1 MAVRLADVARHAG
14 VSQATASRVLNGKGG
29 VATQTRTAVLSA
41 AASLGYTRTRST
53 QHRVIG
59 IVLPEL
65 ENPVFATFAQRL
77 ATTAAQRGDMPIIC
91 TQTHDGISEDS
102 WVDLL
107 LEHELAGLIVVS
119 GMHANTHETADRYRR
134 LRKLGIPL
142 VLVNG
147 YVEGLDAV
155 FVSDDDHTAMT
166 LAVGHLTSLG
176 HTRIGLAVGPDIY
189 VPSVRKA
196 EGFMHAV
203 EAISGTEPLVE
214 HALFTMQ
221 GGRATALR
229 LIDNGATALVCGS
242 DLMALGA
249 LQACRSRRLSV
260 PGDISVVGY
269 DDSVLMPFTGP
280 PLTTIRQAIP
290 AMCNA
295 AVRALRDELAGRPV
309 PRQEYLFQ
317 PELIVRG
324 STGAAPVNHARTAR
338 PRPSGLTS
346 AVNPKGS
353 PVGTAVG
360 HPPTSE

>member
-1 MAVRLADVARHAG
+1 MAVRLADVAQHAG

-29 VATQTRTAVLSA
+29 VAEETRTTVLSA
-41 AASLGYTRTRST
+41 AASLGYTRPRPVRR
-53 QHRVIG
+53 RVLG

-77 ATTAAQRGDMPIIC
+77 ATTAAQRGDMPIVC
-91 TQTHDGISEDS
+91 TQTHDGISEDA
-102 WVDLL
+102 WVEML

-119 GMHANTHETADRYRR
+119 GMHANTYANPNRYRR
-134 LRKLGIPL
+134 LRKMGVPL

-147 YVEGLDAV
+147 YVEDLDAV
-155 FVSDDDHTAMT
+155 FVSDDDHAAMS

-176 HTRIGLAVGPDIY
+176 HTCIGLAVGPDLY
-189 VPSVRKA
+189 VPAVRKA
-196 EGFMHAV
+196 EGFVHAV
-203 EAISGTEPLVE
+203 EAMGVDEPLVE
-214 HALFTMQ
+214 HALFTIQ
-221 GGRATALR
+221 GGRAAALR
-229 LIDNGATALVCGS
+229 LIDHGATALVCGS

-269 DDSVLMPFTGP
+269 DDSALMGFTGP
-280 PLTTIRQAIP
+280 PLTTIRQAVP

-324 STGAAPVNHARTAR
+324 STGAAPER
-338 PRPSGLTS
+338 TS
-346 AVNPKGS
+346 AVNPKGA
-353 PVGTAVG
+353 PVGSHRRPST
-360 HPPTSE
+360 PRR